1 MTTAGARAGAA
12 HRAARLTSENMFEV
26 LSHIGITNAREL
38 ASYLA
43 NLILCAVLVAALI
56 STFNRDER

>member
-1 MTTAGARAGAA
+1 
-12 HRAARLTSENMFEV
+12 MFEV
-26 LSHIGITNAREL
+26 LSHVGITNAREL